1 MFKNI
6 EYDISKITKSLEE
19 IKLIDSVERYTYAE
33 ATGKSRYP
41 LVDRHLYKTMLG
53 ETVLKIS
60 RKEMENR
67 VRLEEEKGF

>member
-19 IKLIDSVERYTYAE
+19 IKLIDTIERFTSAE
-33 ATGKSRYP
+33 ATGKPRYH
-41 LVDRHLYKTMLG
+41 LVDQHLYKTMLG

-67 VRLEEEKGF
+67 VRLE